1 MLTQGRGRF
10 PVPIAIAVGL
20 GLWWMLQ
27 GCQQPETEPVDGPA
41 SPSGEATVDTPA
53 PPPVTPATPAPGSSQ
68 LVDPAFVDPGTAC
81 PGIGQTIAANSP
93 TGASGEGR
101 QIVTLSHGSPGEP
114 EAGPAFTPDLD
125 RLAPLLARF
134 QLTQAD
140 VNLAKTVTFALP
152 PHEDLSPG
160 AHGILLMSAP
170 LRAPAVLSPPAPFA
184 QGRRTVVGVLR
195 TCRPAPLAPGGDT
208 VLKPDVYL
216 VTLSGLGGDRA
227 RIVYFAPG
235 GVETAGATIT
245 RNADL
250 RIGSDTPTP
259 QSVLTHALICQAWG
273 NMQLCFGPRPR
284 DLLTAVEGEAM
295 RARMDQAEADLRAAG
310 LIEAG
315 EQALNVDATVPDL
328 EGRAAVA
335 ARRASII
342 ATTVISRTFVGHSPT
357 PPPHP
362 VARMAAVLARWW
374 PDWLTW
380 ASTAYAQTATATP
393 TPAPTPTP
401 TPLPAEPTE
410 GELLGTVIVDSPI
423 DSDGQTVAVGTYA
436 IRATRDGTA
445 DKWFGQFNSTA
456 TTIVIPAKL
465 TGEIIKPLPNKKSTT
480 SEAIILN
487 IRIGL
492 CFFEC

>member
-1 MLTQGRGRF
+1 M
-10 PVPIAIAVGL
+10 
-20 GLWWMLQ
+20 
-27 GCQQPETEPVDGPA
+27 
-41 SPSGEATVDTPA
+41 
-53 PPPVTPATPAPGSSQ
+53 PGSTN
-68 LVDPAFVDPGTAC
+68 LVDPAFVDPGIAC
-81 PGIGQTIAANSP
+81 PGIGHTLAANSP

-101 QIVTLSHGSPGEP
+101 QIVTLAHGSTGEP
-114 EAGPAFTPDLD
+114 APGLSFTPDFD

-134 QLTQAD
+134 QLTPAD

-160 AHGILLMSAP
+160 THGILLMSVP
-170 LRAPAVLSPPAPFA
+170 LRVPTVPLPQALFA
-184 QGRRTVVGVLR
+184 QGRQTVVGVLR
-195 TCRPAPLAPGGDT
+195 TCRPVPLAAGDDT

-216 VTLSGLGGDRA
+216 VTVSGMGGDRA
-227 RIVYFAPG
+227 RIVYLAPG
-235 GVETAGATIT
+235 NIETAGATIT
-245 RNADL
+245 RDADL
-250 RIGSDTPTP
+250 RIGRDTPTP

-295 RARMDQAEADLRAAG
+295 RARMAEAEADLRTAG

-315 EQALNVDATVPDL
+315 ESALNVDATVPDL

-335 ARRASII
+335 ARRASMI

-380 ASTAYAQTATATP
+380 ASTAHAQTATATP